1 MPEPLQKIPPVFT
14 LPESTRNIAPR
25 KWMLGR
31 CISFLGGPAYFLRA
45 FAVSFR
51 ECNPTSSRF
60 AIVGPEAFNSHI
72 TENAWIL
79 SLCLLRRLGLRP
91 TTITWN
97 TLAESNAWQV
107 SLSQREAG
115 FTRGQKSAVQDSNTV
130 PYFTFQIC
138 IIICF

>member
-1 MPEPLQKIPPVFT
+1 MY
-14 LPESTRNIAPR
+14 
-25 KWMLGR
+25 

-51 ECNPTSSRF
+51 ECTPTSSRF
-60 AIVGPEAFNSHI
+60 AIFGPEAFNSHI

-97 TLAESNAWQV
+97 TLAESKAWQV

-115 FTRGQKSAVQDSNTV
+115 FTRGQKSVVQDSNKRNTLEQCHILPFRFV
-130 PYFTFQIC
+130 SFFVSDLIVVIKHGPL
-138 IIICF
+138 